1 MDRVMDMD
9 SARVLVNDPK
19 LWPRVRDFLW
29 DFTGQIHPSW
39 LEGLNAESRRFIA
52 LPRVKARMLD
62 ELDVKTC
69 FHTFPK
75 DDWSRLLL
83 LDGATLESISKWL
96 GAIACADSLRHITSG
111 AMVRELK
118 ASLAGVYPEVFG
130 YTMYFPTKGK
140 SFEVENANSV
150 TTLGGE
156 MLFSFVTK
164 LSEPLKRRFVLKLAK
179 GFSDFRPSTAKQST
193 FNLPLLLKLR
203 FPEAYKLCCS

>member
-1 MDRVMDMD
+1 MDCVIDMD
-9 SARVLVNDPK
+9 SARMLLNDPV

-29 DFTGQIHPSW
+29 NFTDQIHPTW
-39 LEGLNAESRRFIA
+39 LEDLNAEGRKLISS
-52 LPRVKARMLD
+52 PRVKTWALA
-62 ELDVKTC
+62 ELGAEPC

-83 LDGATLESISKWL
+83 LDGTTLETISKWL

-111 AMVRELK
+111 AVVRELK
-118 ASLAGVYPEVFG
+118 ANLAGVYPDVFG
-130 YTMYFPTKGK
+130 YTVYFHSKDKP
-140 SFEVENANSV
+140 FEVENANSV
-150 TTLGGE
+150 IKLGGE
-156 MLFSFVTK
+156 MLYSFVSK

-179 GFSDFRPSTAKQST
+179 GFSDFCPSTAKQST